1 MYFARFALL
10 LRRLESLKME
20 NNNMKQVAAC
30 GLYCGACG
38 KFKKGKCVGC
48 RENEKASWCGIRKC
62 CIEHNYTSCAD
73 CSEFENLKDCKK
85 FNNFMGKVMGII
97 MNSDRFACIYR
108 IREIGNESFAMEME
122 EKGLQSIKR
131 RK

>member
-1 MYFARFALL
+1 MKRFKKILT
-10 LRRLESLKME
+10 ME

-38 KFKKGKCVGC
+38 RFKKRKCAGC

-73 CSEFENLKDCKK
+73 CSEFENLKDCKI
-85 FNNFMGKVMGII
+85 FNNFMGKVMGVLL
-97 MNSDRFACIYR
+97 NSDRFACIYR
-108 IREIGNESFAMEME
+108 IREIGCESFAIEME

>member
-1 MYFARFALL
+1 M
-10 LRRLESLKME
+10 ESKKSE
-20 NNNMKQVAAC
+20 FVAAC

-38 KFKKGKCVGC
+38 RYKKGKCTGC
-48 RENEKASWCGIRKC
+48 RENEKLSWCGIRQC
-62 CIEHNYTSCAD
+62 CIEHNYDSCAD
-73 CSEFENLKDCKK
+73 CQDFENLKDCKK
-85 FNNFMGKVMGII
+85 FNNFMGKVMGVI

-108 IREIGNESFAMEME
+108 IREIGHEPFAIEMD